1 MIDVRRPGR
10 WTTVQDRGRLGFE
23 RYGIPTGGAVDCF
36 AASVANRL
44 VGNHPDAALLECTAR
59 GPDLRFR
66 EDSLVAVTGGQI
78 AGTVGW
84 RAISVTAG
92 STLELGAIGPGLRT
106 YLAVRGGIDVPV
118 VIGSRSFCQRGAF
131 GGGFGRPLAERD
143 RLPIGDFHDGE
154 PLPGPWP
161 RSHRP
166 PLSGPREIRV
176 IVGPHTDAFDAS
188 ALGRLTA
195 VACRITPELDR
206 MGMRLE
212 TPALRLQ
219 PREILTTPITS
230 GAIQVTPASG
240 LIVMLA
246 DHPTTGGYPV
256 IATVITADLPS
267 LAQARPGDTVRFRE
281 VDADEAARAWRRL
294 TGWLELEE

>member
-1 MIDVRRPGR
+1 VIEVVKAGR
-10 WTTVQDRGRLGFE
+10 WTTVQDRGRPGFG
-23 RYGIPTGGAVDCF
+23 RFGIPTGGAADCF

-44 VGNHPDAALLECTAR
+44 VGNHLDAALLECTAI
-59 GPDLRFR
+59 GPTLRFR
-66 EDSLVAVTGGQI
+66 EDSVVAVTGGQV

-92 STLELGAIGPGLRT
+92 STLELGPIGPGLRA
-106 YLAVRGGIDVPV
+106 YLAVRGGIDVPI

-131 GGGFGRPLAERD
+131 GGLGRPLAEQD
-143 RLPIGDFHDGE
+143 RLPIGDLHDGE
-154 PLPGPWP
+154 PLPGAWP
-161 RSHRP
+161 GSHRP
-166 PLSGPREIRV
+166 PLSGPWEIRV
-176 IVGPHTDAFDAS
+176 IAGPHTDAFDDS
-188 ALGRLTA
+188 APRRLIA
-195 VACRITPELDR
+195 VACRITPDLDR

-212 TPALRLQ
+212 TPGLRLQ
-219 PREILTTPITS
+219 PGEILTTPITA
-230 GAIQVTPASG
+230 GAVQVTPAGG

-294 TGWLELEE
+294 TGWLELDR